1 MGDSQRY
8 RLEQKL
14 RQNQMLG
21 LIFGGLV
28 KNLECAAGKVSQDF
42 VKSTGQEISDLFD
55 QKLYP
60 LAGKL
65 DYIAQA
71 RIKQSEE
78 LETKTKA
85 DIEDLLNN
93 ADQKTKQTLE
103 SINEVR
109 QKALS
114 DLKGTIGKTD
124 AYLENRINQISLV
137 VMETLKYAQE
147 IGSDFTPEG
156 FREKLIKPT
165 LAEINDLED
174 KLFQDANQ
182 LVDKIDEAID
192 GKLELIRNEL
202 KKHLN
207 HALPGPFD
215 KCRQRLKIAWK
226 LGAMLSDIELY
237 QLNECYELSKLN
249 ENTPIDDVLKI
260 YGQLQLN
267 AARMAALV
275 KNAPELK
282 RWAIQDWLKY
292 GVICEFW
299 RDTIESYD
307 TTNSLVLEPHNQ
319 QRLLTGKGNDQNS

>member
-1 MGDSQRY
+1 
-8 RLEQKL
+8 
-14 RQNQMLG
+14 MLG
-21 LIFGGLV
+21 LIFGSLV
-28 KNLECAAGKVSQDF
+28 KKLECAAGRVSQDF

-60 LAGKL
+60 LASKL

-78 LETKTKA
+78 LETKTKT

-93 ADQKTKQTLE
+93 ADEKIKQTLE

-109 QKALS
+109 QAALE
-114 DLKGTIGKTD
+114 TIGKTD

-147 IGSDFTPEG
+147 IGSDFTPEE
-156 FREKLIKPT
+156 FHRKLVEPT
-165 LAEINDLED
+165 LAEINDIED

-202 KKHLN
+202 KKHLT

-226 LGAMLSDIELY
+226 PGAMLSDIELY
-237 QLNECYELSKLN
+237 QLNECYELSKLT

-282 RWAIQDWLKY
+282 RRAIQDWLKY
-292 GVICEFW
+292 GVLCEFW

-307 TTNSLVLEPHNQ
+307 TNSLVLEPQNQ
-319 QRLLTGKGNDQNS
+319 QKLLTGKGNDQNS